1 MGCTVSSARENSKK
15 KKNDVKFRFARI
27 LDSYTTLEEVQAEL
41 RNVGLESS
49 NLIVGVDFTKSNT
62 WTGKN
67 SFNERCLHDTTGPL
81 NPYQHVLTIIGRT
94 LEPFDDDHLIPV
106 FGFGD
111 SYTTDKSCFPFYP
124 DRPCHGLQEVVD
136 RYREI
141 APGILLSGP
150 TSFGPVIDK
159 AIEIVR
165 AARSYHILLIVA
177 DGQVTDE
184 TATVSAIVRASAF
197 PLSIVLVGVGDGPW
211 DMMRQFDD
219 DLPQRQ
225 FDNFQ
230 FACFTDLRRAVDA
243 GQCTPE
249 KADACMALSMLMEVP
264 EQYKAIKK
272 LRLLSQV

>member
-1 MGCTVSSARENSKK
+1 MGCVNATPEKK
-15 KKNDVKFRFARI
+15 KEDSQYQFARI
-27 LDSYTTLEEVQAEL
+27 MDKYNTVEEVQAAL
-41 RNVGLESS
+41 RNVGLENS
-49 NLIVGVDFTKSNT
+49 NLIVGVDFTKSNL
-62 WTGKN
+62 WTGKA
-67 SFNERCLHDTTGPL
+67 SFNERSLHDTTGPL
-81 NPYQHVLTIIGRT
+81 NPYQHVLTVIGRT
-94 LEPFDDDHLIPV
+94 LEPFDDDHLIPA

-111 SYTTDKSCFPFYP
+111 VYTTDKSCFPFYP
-124 DRPCHGLQEVVD
+124 DRPCQGLQEVVN

-141 APGILLSGP
+141 APGIELSGP
-150 TSFGPVIDK
+150 TSFAPIIDK

-177 DGQVTDE
+177 DGQVTNENE
-184 TATVSAIVRASAF
+184 TIAAIVRASAV

-243 GQCTPE
+243 GQCTQE

-272 LRLLSQV
+272 LRLLSQI